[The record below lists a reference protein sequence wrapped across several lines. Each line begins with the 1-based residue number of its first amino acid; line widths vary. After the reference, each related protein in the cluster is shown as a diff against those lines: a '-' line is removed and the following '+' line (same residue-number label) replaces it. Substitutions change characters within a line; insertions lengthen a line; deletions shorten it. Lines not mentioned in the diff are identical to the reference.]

1 MDVTRKRKPTRRG
14 PQENFTG
21 TVWQDEVAANDPPSR
36 IRSLIVHFE
45 PGARTAWHRHPF
57 GQVLLVLE
65 GEGRAQGD
73 GGPVEVIRPGESVHF
88 LPGERHWHGA
98 APDRL
103 MSHLAIQEAD
113 DQGVAATWEEHVTDE
128 EYTAGG

>member
-1 MDVTRKRKPTRRG
+1 MDVTRERKATRRG

-21 TVWQDEVAANDPPSR
+21 TVWQDEITVNDPPSR
-36 IRSLIVHFE
+36 VRALIVHFE
-45 PGARTAWHRHPF
+45 PGARTGWHRHPL
-57 GQVLLVLE
+57 GQVLHVLE

-73 GGPVEVIRPGESVHF
+73 GGPVEVIRAGETVHF
-88 LPGERHWHGA
+88 RPGERHWHGA

-113 DQGVAATWEEHVTDE
+113 DQGGAATWEEHVTDE
-128 EYTAGG
+128 EDTAGR